1 MSEIPFTRNQI
12 SLIAKSQVKKE
23 NSFFNTEELGQIVE
37 KVLGNKE
44 ERIYNIKWRVWRGK
58 KGFFDE
64 K

>member
-1 MSEIPFTRNQI
+1 MSEIPFTRNQF

-23 NSFFNTEELGQIVE
+23 NSFFNTAELGQIVE

-44 ERIYNIKWRVWRGK
+44 ERIYNIKWGVWRGK